1 MNEIGPNRRRRPL
14 ATLTVLL
21 GTALPALLVPLVDT
35 ASAASVLPAGFADQL
50 VAKVGSPTAMAFT
63 PDGRILVTSKA
74 GNLSV
79 IKNGSVLTTPAID
92 LTARVCDDGERGL
105 VGVAVDPAFGS
116 ANHFIY
122 LYYTYE
128 KFGACPTMT
137 SDVPV
142 NRVSRFR
149 LPTSNVIDPSTEKVL
164 IDRVPN
170 YGGYHIAGD
179 LEFGKDGNLYVSSGD
194 GGCDYA
200 GDSACDSHNDAARDQ
215 NILLG
220 KILRITPTGGIP
232 ATNPFLGAGTARCA
246 LTGLTDPDLQCRE
259 TYAWG
264 LRNPFRFAVDPNA
277 AHTRFFIDDVG
288 QGTWEEI
295 DKGIKGADY
304 GWNVREGPC
313 ATGSRTNCGA
323 PPPAMTN
330 PIWSYDHNTGCTAV
344 TGGAFVPNGVWP
356 AAYDNTYLY
365 GDFIC
370 GKIIRLT
377 PNGSGGFTA
386 TDFVTG
392 LGTSSI
398 TTLKFGPYGSTQ
410 AAYYLNYLNG
420 GEVRRIAYVG

>member
-1 MNEIGPNRRRRPL
+1 VNRIGGSGCRRPVTKL
-14 ATLTVLL
+14 AVLL
-21 GTALPALLVPLVDT
+21 ATALPALWVPLADP
-35 ASAASVLPAGFADQL
+35 AAAASVVPAGFSDQF

-74 GNLSV
+74 GKLSV

-92 LTARVCDDGERGL
+92 LTARVCSDGERGL
-105 VGVAVDPAFGS
+105 VGVAVDPAFGT

-122 LYYTYE
+122 LYYTYK
-128 KFGACPTMT
+128 KFGSCPTLT

-149 LPTSNVIDPSTEKVL
+149 LPAWNVIDPATEKVL
-164 IDRVPN
+164 IDNVPN

-179 LEFGKDGNLYVSSGD
+179 LEFGKDGNLFISSGD

-200 GDSACDSHNDAARDQ
+200 GDSDCDSHNDAARDQ

-220 KILRITPTGGIP
+220 KILRITPAGGIP
-232 ATNPFLGAGTARCA
+232 RTNPFLGAGTARCA
-246 LTGLTDPDLQCRE
+246 QTGLTEPGLMCRE

-277 AHTRFFIDDVG
+277 VHTRFFIDDVG

-295 DKGIKGADY
+295 DNGHKGADY

-313 ATGSRTNCGA
+313 ATGSRTNCG
-323 PPPAMTN
+323 PPPVGMTN
-330 PIWSYDHNTGCTAV
+330 PIWSYDHNTGCTGI
-344 TGGAFVPNGVWP
+344 TGGAFVPNGIWP
-356 AAYDNTYLY
+356 AAYDTTYLY

-370 GKIIRLT
+370 GKIIQLT
-377 PNGSGGFTA
+377 PADGGGFTA
-386 TDFVTG
+386 SDFVTG

-420 GEVRRIAYVG
+420 GEVRRIVYTG

>member
-1 MNEIGPNRRRRPL
+1 VNRIGGSGCRRPATKL
-14 ATLTVLL
+14 AVLL
-21 GTALPALLVPLVDT
+21 ATALPALWVPLADP
-35 ASAASVLPAGFADQL
+35 SVVPAGFSDQF

-74 GNLSV
+74 GKLSV
-79 IKNGSVLTTPAID
+79 IKNGAVVTTPAID
-92 LTARVCDDGERGL
+92 LTARVCSDGERGL
-105 VGVAVDPAFGS
+105 VGVAVDPAFGT

-122 LYYTYE
+122 LYYTYK
-128 KFGACPTMT
+128 KFGSCPTLT

-149 LPTSNVIDPSTEKVL
+149 LPAWNVIDPATEKVL
-164 IDRVPN
+164 IDNVPN

-179 LEFGKDGNLYVSSGD
+179 LEFGKDGNLYISSGD

-220 KILRITPTGGIP
+220 KILRITP
-232 ATNPFLGAGTARCA
+232 
-246 LTGLTDPDLQCRE
+246 
-259 TYAWG
+259 
-264 LRNPFRFAVDPNA
+264 AVDPNA
-277 AHTRFFIDDVG
+277 VHTRFFIDDVG

-295 DKGIKGADY
+295 DNGHKGADY

-313 ATGSRTNCGA
+313 ATGSRTNCG
-323 PPPAMTN
+323 PPPPGMTN
-330 PIWSYDHNTGCTAV
+330 PIWSYDHNTGCTGI
-344 TGGAFVPNGVWP
+344 TGGAFVPNGIWP

-377 PNGSGGFTA
+377 PADGGFTA
-386 TDFVTG
+386 SDFVTG

-420 GEVRRIAYVG
+420 GELRRITYVG